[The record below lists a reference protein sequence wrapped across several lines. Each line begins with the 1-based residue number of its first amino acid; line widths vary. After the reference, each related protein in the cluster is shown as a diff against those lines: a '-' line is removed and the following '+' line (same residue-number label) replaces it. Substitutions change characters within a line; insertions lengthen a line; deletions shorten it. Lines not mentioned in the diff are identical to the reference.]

1 MAIFTTTDRDA
12 VKAAMVRLATHGIA
26 TVTIGG
32 ETTTVKSLDELNRM
46 LQLINAD
53 LASAKEHFGIRMTK
67 LVPPGTG

>member
-12 VKAAMVRLATHGIA
+12 VKAAMVRLATDGVA

-32 ETTTVKSLDELNRM
+32 ETVTVKSLDELNRM
-46 LQLINAD
+46 LQLINSD
-53 LASAKEHFGIRMTK
+53 LASAKDHFGLRMTK

>member
-12 VKAAMVRLATHGIA
+12 VKAAMVRLATDGIA

-32 ETTTVKSLDELNRM
+32 QTVTVKSLDELNKM
-46 LQLINAD
+46 LQVINSD
-53 LASAKEHFGIRMTK
+53 LASAQEHFGMRMTK